1 LARAVQLAPDHP
13 ENRILWIE
21 FLAQHHEK
29 ASAVE
34 EFKSLKGILPEARV
48 RLSGDDWKATW
59 KTWEARMET
68 LEARLGVQP

>member
-1 LARAVQLAPDHP
+1 
-13 ENRILWIE
+13 
-21 FLAQHHEK
+21 
-29 ASAVE
+29 
-34 EFKSLKGILPEARV
+34 LPEARI